1 MVEDKELRTLCGVRS
16 VKKKNQQHHMIKSD
30 AWAMGIQVDSA
41 TGTLAGMVVMAVLQ
55 GRGGWMRKRASLQ

>member
-1 MVEDKELRTLCGVRS
+1 MLFWKKSEKKYENRS
-16 VKKKNQQHHMIKSD
+16 NHMIKSD

-41 TGTLAGMVVMAVLQ
+41 TGMVAMAVLQ

>member
-1 MVEDKELRTLCGVRS
+1 MWSSECQ
-16 VKKKNQQHHMIKSD
+16 KKKNQQHHMIKSD

-41 TGTLAGMVVMAVLQ
+41 TGTGMVAMAVLQ

>member
-1 MVEDKELRTLCGVRS
+1 VWSLECQK
-16 VKKKNQQHHMIKSD
+16 KKKNQQHHMIKSD

-41 TGTLAGMVVMAVLQ
+41 TGTGMVAMAVLQ